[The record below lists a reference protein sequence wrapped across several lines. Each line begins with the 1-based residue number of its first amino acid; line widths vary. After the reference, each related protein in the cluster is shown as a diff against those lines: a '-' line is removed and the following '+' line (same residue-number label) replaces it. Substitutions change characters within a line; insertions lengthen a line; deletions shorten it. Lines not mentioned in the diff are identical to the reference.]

1 MGSIKVKISRTEF
14 NTTVR
19 SLLFRMTTYIDKA
32 LEDAKWTNED
42 VDSSVDTRSRMTQS
56 TWGQAIS
63 FISLVYLIIII
74 YIIDNIMLNITYN
87 SVT

>member
-1 MGSIKVKISRTEF
+1 
-14 NTTVR
+14 
-19 SLLFRMTTYIDKA
+19 MTTYIDKV

-42 VDSSVDTRSRMTQS
+42 VDSSIDTRSRITQS
-56 TWGQAIS
+56 TWGQAIP
-63 FISLVYLIIII
+63 FISSVDLIIII